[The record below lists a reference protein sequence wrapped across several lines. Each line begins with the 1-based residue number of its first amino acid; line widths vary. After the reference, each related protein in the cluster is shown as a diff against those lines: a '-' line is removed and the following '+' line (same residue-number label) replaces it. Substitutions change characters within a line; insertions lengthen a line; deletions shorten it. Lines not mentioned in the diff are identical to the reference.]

1 MLLPTCVRSDAL
13 RRRQAL
19 AWLASLGLVSHG
31 TMARAQTALL
41 QGREASM
48 VQAVRAFTGGAAI
61 DTSRVKLTVPE
72 LVENGN
78 VVPIEVSV
86 DSPMTASD
94 HITHIALFNERNPL
108 SEMVVFE
115 LGPANARAWVS
126 TRVRLATTQH
136 VMAVA
141 RTHRGTY
148 HAAAAEVIVT
158 LAACI
163 ET

>member
-1 MLLPTCVRSDAL
+1 MSLPICGRSKSL
-13 RRRQAL
+13 QRRKAL
-19 AWLASLGLVSHG
+19 AWMASLGLVSHCKVV
-31 TMARAQTALL
+31 RAQAALL

-48 VQAVRAFTGGAAI
+48 VQAVRAFTGGAAMEA
-61 DTSRVKLTVPE
+61 SRVKLTVPE

-86 DSPMTASD
+86 DSPMIATD

-126 TRVRLATTQH
+126 TRVRLATSQH